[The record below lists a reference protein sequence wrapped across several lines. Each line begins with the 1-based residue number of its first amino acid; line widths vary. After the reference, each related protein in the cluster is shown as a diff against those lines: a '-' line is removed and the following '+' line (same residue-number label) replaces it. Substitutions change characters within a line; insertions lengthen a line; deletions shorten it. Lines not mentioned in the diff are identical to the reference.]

1 MNPASGPILSHLKED
16 TMSYLSEYAPII
28 IGLALGWFVILGI
41 REILKEASFVFVKK
55 SNA

>member
-1 MNPASGPILSHLKED
+1 
-16 TMSYLSEYAPII
+16 MSYVSEYAPMI